1 MCDQLLQQFEVNGAL
16 PMTFANVQAML
27 TTMQEQLLQ
36 QLRAGDGSGALPTPP
51 VTPTRPVS
59 QWLTWYHPGRGKF
72 FKVPPDFGFPQ
83 TLTVKPCWDLYLHG
97 NELLRIRP
105 YRLLDN
111 DDMRTHAD
119 KCRLSNMK
127 TVCKF
132 IIEHINEDADARENG
147 ASVTVLDS
155 IPEETDILFASAWPL
170 AVAKLTNNNSRSE
183 KIRGDLVMTTVY
195 NLIRKYRTQTREA

>member
-1 MCDQLLQQFEVNGAL
+1 MNGAL

-27 TTMQEQLLQ
+27 TTMQEQLLK
-36 QLRAGDGSGALPTPP
+36 QLRAGDGGGATQQGAHP
-51 VTPTRPVS
+51 VAPTRRAS

-72 FKVPPDFGFPQ
+72 FKVPPDFDFPQ

-111 DDMRTHAD
+111 DDMKTHAD

-127 TVCKF
+127 TVYKF
-132 IIEHINEDADARENG
+132 INAHICIHAVDVHENG
-147 ASVTVLDS
+147 TGVKCARFK
-155 IPEETDILFASAWPL
+155 P
-170 AVAKLTNNNSRSE
+170 
-183 KIRGDLVMTTVY
+183 
-195 NLIRKYRTQTREA
+195 